1 MRCVNGDK
9 QIKSQVKNTIIKN
22 GKEFRD
28 LNGNGIVAP
37 YENWELPIEE
47 WVQGLLSRMT
57 LEENHPFP
65 NRVLQQYW
73 QHSDLNIKHSSM
85 CSVAD
90 AIHQGSCRSHC
101 RQVRR
106 FSTKRVPETFRGM
119 PRKTTMFIRTARG
132 MNMGSVTEIPINRR
146 EVLKNES

>member
-57 LEENHPFP
+57 LEENHPFSEP
-65 NRVLQQYW
+65 GAAAVL
-73 QHSDLNIKHSSM
+73 
-85 CSVAD
+85 A
-90 AIHQGSCRSHC
+90 
-101 RQVRR
+101 
-106 FSTKRVPETFRGM
+106 TFR
-119 PRKTTMFIRTARG
+119 
-132 MNMGSVTEIPINRR
+132 
-146 EVLKNES
+146 LKY